1 MRRLL
6 TTIGLFTALAV
17 APALAQ
23 EIKLTLADQN
33 SPNAWGPSHA
43 LLPWIKQIEQAT
55 KGRVKVEVYPSQ
67 TLVKG
72 PDMWKQVRAGVV
84 DVGWCFHGY
93 WPEQTP
99 LADVISL
106 PFLPIKSSEQ
116 ASEVLWRLYEKY
128 PAIQKEFSDVQP
140 LLLYTTS
147 QYFLLTTKKQV
158 KTLDDLKGMKL
169 RIPGGPPTDMVKA
182 LGAVPVSIPMPDMY
196 QALDKGVVDG
206 MGVPW
211 EAVQGFRLYEVA
223 KYYTMVSTVTP
234 YFSLCANKQK
244 FASLPKDVRDQ
255 IMSVSGLTGAK
266 FWGHNFFDTAE
277 QDALAKIKAGNHQMV
292 RYELPNDEVDK
303 WRKVAGEPLWE
314 EWVKKMEGK
323 GHKEARDILKS
334 TLDMLKGATN

>member
-1 MRRLL
+1 MRKLL
-6 TTIGLFTALAV
+6 TIAGLFSVLAV
-17 APALAQ
+17 TPALPQ

-43 LLPWIKQIEQAT
+43 LQPWVKQIEEAT
-55 KGRVKVEVYPSQ
+55 KGRVKIEVYPSQ

-99 LADVISL
+99 LSDVISL

-147 QYFLLTTKKQV
+147 PYILLTTKKQV
-158 KTLDDLKGMKL
+158 KTLEDLKGMKI
-169 RIPGGPPTDMVKA
+169 RIPGGPPTEMVKA
-182 LGAVPVSIPMPDMY
+182 LGAVPAPIPMPDMY

-255 IMSVSGLTGAK
+255 IMSVSGLAGAK
-266 FWGHNFFDTAE
+266 FWGRNFFDTAE
-277 QDALAKIKAGNHQMV
+277 EDALAKIKAGNHQIV
-292 RYELPNDEVDK
+292 RYELPSAEVEK

-314 EWVKKMEGK
+314 DWVKKMEGK